1 MTTHIIHGM
10 SNALYHQ
17 HPSASSSMLKT
28 ILRSPAHYF
37 DAYLSGKE
45 RKPPTPTMLLGTM
58 THTAYLE
65 PELFNSEYVVAPD
78 VDRRT
83 KDGKAAWADF
93 LAMNDGLTVVSAEQ
107 VDLAQAMASAL
118 RRHGLHEAIKM
129 GGHFE
134 SSIFYTNEETGL
146 DLRIRPDWHMPP
158 CEDWPTGV
166 IVDLKST
173 DDARPEAFAR
183 TCVNFGYDLSA
194 SMYCEG
200 FRQHYQTEEDPLYLL
215 LVVERDAP
223 HGVMAYE
230 ASGEMIAKGD
240 AKYRRAL
247 ALLEECNANESW
259 PCYPEEIVKLDL
271 PKWA

>member
-1 MTTHIIHGM
+1 MTTIIHGM
-10 SNALYHQ
+10 SNAMYHR

-28 ILRSPAHYF
+28 ILRSPAHYYA
-37 DAYLSGKE
+37 AYLDGAPRKE
-45 RKPPTPTMLLGTM
+45 PTANMVLGTM

-83 KDGKAAWADF
+83 KDGKASWADF
-93 LAMNDGLTVVSAEQ
+93 LAMNDGMTVVTAEQ

-118 RRHGLHEAIKM
+118 RGHTLHLAIQM

-134 SSIFYTNEETGL
+134 SSIFYTNRET
-146 DLRIRPDWHMPP
+146 DLELRVRPDWHMPP
-158 CEDWPTGV
+158 CDDWPTGV
-166 IVDLKST
+166 IVDLKTT
-173 DDARPEAFAR
+173 DDARQEAFAR
-183 TCVNFGYDLSA
+183 TCVSFGYDLSA
-194 SMYCEG
+194 AMYCDA